1 MEDEITRL
9 RYMLQDNV
17 GENEIV
23 GGLQKELE
31 IKENQMKGRDDEIS
45 ELIEERNRI
54 EQEKIDMNKQMEII
68 KT

>member
-31 IKENQMKGRDDEIS
+31 IKESQMKGRDDEIS

-54 EQEKIDMNKQMEII
+54 EQEKIDMNKQMEMI

>member
-1 MEDEITRL
+1 MGDPSVKKMKDDIRLKEHQNAELEDEITRM

-31 IKENQMKGRDDEIS
+31 IKEN
-45 ELIEERNRI
+45 
-54 EQEKIDMNKQMEII
+54 
-68 KT
+68 

>member
-31 IKENQMKGRDDEIS
+31 IKESQMKGRDDEIS

-54 EQEKIDMNKQMEII
+54 E
-68 KT
+68 